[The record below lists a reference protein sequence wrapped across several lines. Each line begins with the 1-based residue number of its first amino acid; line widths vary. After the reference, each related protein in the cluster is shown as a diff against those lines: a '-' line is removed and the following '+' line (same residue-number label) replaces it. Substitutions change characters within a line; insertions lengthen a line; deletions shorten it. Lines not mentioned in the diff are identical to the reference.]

1 MLYYKLEKISNA
13 ESFYAQ
19 AIKSGKVSM
28 NEITDEIVQNCSATR
43 ADVILVLTEL
53 ADVMRQHLL
62 NGEDVS
68 ILDLGTFSVSING
81 KAVKNPDDFVPEKH
95 ITRFRINF
103 RPITRRRSEGKD
115 YYPILSGIK
124 AYRL

>member
-13 ESFYAQ
+13 DNFYAQ

-28 NEITDEIVQNCSATR
+28 NEITDEIEQNCSATR

-103 RPITRRRSEGKD
+103 RPITRRRSDGKY

-124 AYRL
+124 ANRL